1 MWVWLATKHAVNA
14 IHLIGAS
21 NRLES
26 SEAPFFLEKLMAR
39 AKKAESKSDLT
50 PSMDLPN
57 LFGSDDPLFSTTLV
71 AGIDEAGR
79 GPLAGPVCAAAV
91 ILDPNRPIE
100 GLNDSKKLTAK
111 KREALAPLIKE
122 RALAWCISWATVEEI
137 DSLNILQATML
148 AMTRA
153 VEGLQVKPE
162 LILVDGNRTPKN
174 LPAPA
179 SAIVKGDAKVAAI
192 AAASILAKT
201 ARDAKMVELDAVYP
215 GYGFAKHAGYGTAQ
229 HMAAIET
236 LGITPEHR
244 RTFEPVKSMVK
255 KDQG

>member
-1 MWVWLATKHAVNA
+1 
-14 IHLIGAS
+14 
-21 NRLES
+21 
-26 SEAPFFLEKLMAR
+26 MAR
-39 AKKAESKSDLT
+39 AKKADPKSDLT

-91 ILDPNRPIE
+91 ILDPDRPIE

-111 KREALAPLIKE
+111 KRESLAPLIKE
-122 RALAWCISWATVEEI
+122 RALAWCVAWATVEEI

-179 SAIVKGDAKVAAI
+179 SAVVKGDAKIAAI

-255 KDQG
+255 KDLR

>member
-1 MWVWLATKHAVNA
+1 
-14 IHLIGAS
+14 
-21 NRLES
+21 
-26 SEAPFFLEKLMAR
+26 MAR
-39 AKKAESKSDLT
+39 AKKADTEPQLL
-50 PSMDLPN
+50 PSTDLPN
-57 LFGSDDPLFSTTLV
+57 LFGSDDPLWTTDLV
-71 AGIDEAGR
+71 AGVDEAGR

-91 ILDPNRPIE
+91 ILDPNQPIE

-111 KREALAPLIKE
+111 KREALAPLIKK
-122 RALAWCISWATVEEI
+122 RALAWCIAWADVSEI

-153 VEGLQVKPE
+153 VEGLSIKPE

-179 SAIVKGDAKVAAI
+179 SAVVKGDAKVAAI

-201 ARDAKMVELDAVYP
+201 ARDAKMVALDAVYP
-215 GYGFAKHAGYGTAQ
+215 GYGFAKHSGYGTAQ
-229 HMAAIET
+229 HIEAIRT

-255 KDQG
+255 KDES

>member
-1 MWVWLATKHAVNA
+1 
-14 IHLIGAS
+14 
-21 NRLES
+21 
-26 SEAPFFLEKLMAR
+26 MAR
-39 AKKAESKSDLT
+39 AKKADTEPQLL
-50 PSMDLPN
+50 PSTDLPN
-57 LFGSDDPLFSTTLV
+57 LFGSDDPLWTTDLV
-71 AGIDEAGR
+71 AGVDEAGR

-91 ILDPNRPIE
+91 ILDPNQLIE

-111 KREALAPLIKE
+111 KREALAPLIKA
-122 RALAWCISWATVEEI
+122 RALAWCIAWADVSEI

-179 SAIVKGDAKVAAI
+179 SAVVKGDAKVAAI

-201 ARDAKMVELDAVYP
+201 ARDAKMVALDAAYP

-229 HMAAIET
+229 HIEAIRT

-255 KDQG
+255 KDES

>member
-1 MWVWLATKHAVNA
+1 
-14 IHLIGAS
+14 
-21 NRLES
+21 
-26 SEAPFFLEKLMAR
+26 MAR
-39 AKKAESKSDLT
+39 AKKADPKSDLT

-57 LFGSDDPLFSTTLV
+57 LFGSDDPFSTTLV

-91 ILDPNRPIE
+91 ILDPDRPIE

-111 KREALAPLIKE
+111 KRESLAPLIKE
-122 RALAWCISWATVEEI
+122 RALAWCVAWATVEEI

-179 SAIVKGDAKVAAI
+179 SAVVKGDAKIAAI

-255 KDQG
+255 KDLR

>member
-1 MWVWLATKHAVNA
+1 
-14 IHLIGAS
+14 
-21 NRLES
+21 
-26 SEAPFFLEKLMAR
+26 MAR
-39 AKKAESKSDLT
+39 AKKADTEPQLL
-50 PSMDLPN
+50 PSTDLPN
-57 LFGSDDPLFSTTLV
+57 LFGSDDPLWTTDLV
-71 AGIDEAGR
+71 AGVDEAGR

-91 ILDPNRPIE
+91 ILDPNQPIE

-111 KREALAPLIKE
+111 KREALAPLIKA
-122 RALAWCISWATVEEI
+122 RALAWCIAWADVSEI

-179 SAIVKGDAKVAAI
+179 SAVVKGDAKVAAI

-201 ARDAKMVELDAVYP
+201 ARDAKMVALDAVYP
-215 GYGFAKHAGYGTAQ
+215 GYGFAKHSGYGTAQ
-229 HMAAIET
+229 HIEAIRT

-255 KDQG
+255 KDES

>member
-1 MWVWLATKHAVNA
+1 
-14 IHLIGAS
+14 
-21 NRLES
+21 
-26 SEAPFFLEKLMAR
+26 MAR
-39 AKKAESKSDLT
+39 AKKADTEPQLL
-50 PSMDLPN
+50 PSTDLPN
-57 LFGSDDPLFSTTLV
+57 LFGSDDPLWTTDLV
-71 AGIDEAGR
+71 AGVDEAGR

-91 ILDPNRPIE
+91 ILDPNQPIE

-111 KREALAPLIKE
+111 KREALAPLIKA
-122 RALAWCISWATVEEI
+122 RALAWCIAWADVSEI
-137 DSLNILQATML
+137 DSFNILQATML

-179 SAIVKGDAKVAAI
+179 SAVVKGDAKVAAI

-201 ARDAKMVELDAVYP
+201 ARDAKMVALDAVYP

-229 HMAAIET
+229 HIEAIRT

-255 KDQG
+255 KDES

>member
-1 MWVWLATKHAVNA
+1 
-14 IHLIGAS
+14 
-21 NRLES
+21 
-26 SEAPFFLEKLMAR
+26 MAR
-39 AKKAESKSDLT
+39 AKKAEIEPQLL
-50 PSMDLPN
+50 PSTDLPN
-57 LFGSDDPLFSTTLV
+57 LFGSDDPLWTTDLV
-71 AGIDEAGR
+71 AGVDEAGR

-91 ILDPNRPIE
+91 ILDPNQPIE

-111 KREALAPLIKE
+111 KREALAPLIKA
-122 RALAWCISWATVEEI
+122 RALAWCIAWADVSEI
-137 DSLNILQATML
+137 DSFNILQATML

-179 SAIVKGDAKVAAI
+179 SAVVKGDAKVAAI

-201 ARDAKMVELDAVYP
+201 ARDAKMVALDAVYP

-229 HMAAIET
+229 HIEAIRT

-255 KDQG
+255 KDES

>member
-1 MWVWLATKHAVNA
+1 
-14 IHLIGAS
+14 
-21 NRLES
+21 
-26 SEAPFFLEKLMAR
+26 
-39 AKKAESKSDLT
+39 
-50 PSMDLPN
+50 MDLPN

-122 RALAWCISWATVEEI
+122 RALAWCIAWATVEEI

-179 SAIVKGDAKVAAI
+179 SAIVKETPKSQPLLRHRSWLKQREMRRWLSLMRCI
-192 AAASILAKT
+192 Q
-201 ARDAKMVELDAVYP
+201 
-215 GYGFAKHAGYGTAQ
+215 GTGLLSTRAMAQ
-229 HMAAIET
+229 HNT
-236 LGITPEHR
+236 WQR
-244 RTFEPVKSMVK
+244 
-255 KDQG
+255 

>member
-1 MWVWLATKHAVNA
+1 
-14 IHLIGAS
+14 
-21 NRLES
+21 
-26 SEAPFFLEKLMAR
+26 MAR
-39 AKKAESKSDLT
+39 AKKADTEPQLL
-50 PSMDLPN
+50 PSTDLPN
-57 LFGSDDPLFSTTLV
+57 LFGSDDPLWMTDLV
-71 AGIDEAGR
+71 AGVDEAGR

-91 ILDPNRPIE
+91 ILDPNQPIE

-111 KREALAPLIKE
+111 KREALAPLIKA
-122 RALAWCISWATVEEI
+122 RALAWCIAWADVSEI

-179 SAIVKGDAKVAAI
+179 SAVVKGDAKVAAI

-201 ARDAKMVELDAVYP
+201 ARDAKMVALDAVYP

-229 HMAAIET
+229 HIEAIRT

-255 KDQG
+255 KDES

>member
-1 MWVWLATKHAVNA
+1 
-14 IHLIGAS
+14 
-21 NRLES
+21 
-26 SEAPFFLEKLMAR
+26 MAR
-39 AKKAESKSDLT
+39 AKKAETEPQLL
-50 PSMDLPN
+50 PSTDLPN
-57 LFGSDDPLFSTTLV
+57 LFGSDDPLWTTDLV
-71 AGIDEAGR
+71 AGVDEAGR

-91 ILDPNRPIE
+91 ILDPNQPIE

-111 KREALAPLIKE
+111 KREALAPLIKA
-122 RALAWCISWATVEEI
+122 RALAWCIAWADVSEI
-137 DSLNILQATML
+137 DSFNILQATML

-179 SAIVKGDAKVAAI
+179 SAVVKGDAKVAAI

-201 ARDAKMVELDAVYP
+201 ARDAKMVALDAVYP

-229 HMAAIET
+229 HIEAIRT

-255 KDQG
+255 KDES

>member
-1 MWVWLATKHAVNA
+1 
-14 IHLIGAS
+14 
-21 NRLES
+21 
-26 SEAPFFLEKLMAR
+26 MAR
-39 AKKAESKSDLT
+39 AKKADTEPQLL
-50 PSMDLPN
+50 PSTDLPN
-57 LFGSDDPLFSTTLV
+57 LFGSDDPLWTTDLV
-71 AGIDEAGR
+71 AGVDEAGR

-91 ILDPNRPIE
+91 ILDPNQPIE

-111 KREALAPLIKE
+111 KREALAPLIKA
-122 RALAWCISWATVEEI
+122 RALARCIAWADVSEI
-137 DSLNILQATML
+137 DSFNILQATML

-179 SAIVKGDAKVAAI
+179 SAVVKGDAKVAAI

-201 ARDAKMVELDAVYP
+201 ARDAKMVALDAVYP

-229 HMAAIET
+229 HIEAIRT

-255 KDQG
+255 KDES